1 MKSAFSFLIR
11 LHCSRCGK
19 VVLLLSS
26 ENKFYVLLIGVTGD
40 GSGRVMKSLQ
50 EAYISLILLLIM
62 ITWEISSAVFPA

>member
-1 MKSAFSFLIR
+1 MKSAFSCLIH
-11 LHCSRCGK
+11 LHCSRRGE